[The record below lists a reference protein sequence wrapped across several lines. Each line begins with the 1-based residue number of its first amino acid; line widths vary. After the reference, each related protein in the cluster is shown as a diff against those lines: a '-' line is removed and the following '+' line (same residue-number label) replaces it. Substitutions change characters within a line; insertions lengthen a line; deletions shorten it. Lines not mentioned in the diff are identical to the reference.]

1 MTGVILAGGSNR
13 RYPILKGLIEFKGKR
28 LIERVMDSLNIL
40 ERIIIVTNRPD
51 AYFYLGIPMYGD
63 LIDFRCPLTGIY
75 TALFNSVDDILVSA
89 CDMPFINPEIVRLI
103 KDEASERFKNY
114 NAVIPIFNERP
125 QPLLGAYSKSL
136 MPEIKKWL
144 DQKKCNMREFIN
156 DIRTFYIEESRI
168 KVIDPEGLSFINI
181 NTPEDKE
188 RAEGVSQKSSDVFG
202 L

>member
-1 MTGVILAGGSNR
+1 MTGAILAGGSNR
-13 RYPILKGLIEFKGKR
+13 RYPMLKGLIEFKGKR
-28 LIERVMDSLNIL
+28 LIERVRDSMKAL
-40 ERIIIVTNRPD
+40 ERIIIITNRPD

-75 TALFNSVDDILVSA
+75 TALLSSEDHILVSA

-103 KDEASERFKNY
+103 KEEAIERFKNY
-114 NAVIPIFNERP
+114 DAVIPVFNERP

-136 MPEIKKWL
+136 IPEIKKWL
-144 DQKKCNMREFIN
+144 EQKKCNMREFIN
-156 DIRTFYIEESRI
+156 HIKAFYIEESRI
-168 KVIDPEGLSFINI
+168 KALDPEGLSFVNI

-188 RAEGVSQKSSDVFG
+188 KADKISS

>member
-28 LIERVMDSLNIL
+28 LIERVRDSLNIL
-40 ERIIIVTNRPD
+40 QRIIIITNRPD

-75 TALFNSVDDILVSA
+75 TALFNSGDDIIVSA

-103 KDEASERFKNY
+103 KDEAAERLKSY
-114 NAVIPIFNERP
+114 DAVIPVFNGRP
-125 QPLLGAYSKSL
+125 QPLLGAYSKRL
-136 MPEIKKWL
+136 IPEIKKWL
-144 DQKKCNMREFIN
+144 EQKRCNMTAFVNNIT
-156 DIRTFYIEESRI
+156 TFYIEESRI
-168 KVIDPEGLSFINI
+168 KAIDPEGLSFINI

-188 RAEGVSQKSSDVFG
+188 KADKSLST
-202 L
+202 